1 MAKWQKHWSN
11 SSNDPRLQLL
21 ISEMGAKG
29 YGIYWLI
36 SEQITGNENGSVLLK
51 DIIKRIQSRRL
62 NRQYIER
69 VIDKYF
75 LFEQN
80 MEGFVFQHRIQ
91 IGDMNAH
98 LLHQLMTGE
107 VKMDAALYTVHT
119 KNGMNGDQDHTLY
132 ITRAGENITTTINNN
147 HESDKTDGATGDNHH
162 AADHNRDAVNQDR
175 NAVSQDRNAVSQ
187 NRNTVSQNR
196 DVLIDRLFA
205 RNEPTVK
212 EVKATLER
220 YPLVKEAVGS
230 LADMPWCAYVLSCLE
245 PSYGMWKMMTCLRSG
260 YATLLERN
268 WELAVA
274 EFVKHVI
281 ALDKADEIR
290 SDKDAHFYFTNFVNR
305 YHATGMRLLQTLKQR
320 ESGPGASA
328 LSMNGSHEGTGNGQG
343 SPLLL
348 NRGSF
353 EQLVNGQR
361 YADGKPIPS
370 EAPPRPSA
378 TAQWDAGAHQ
388 WSEFYS

>member
-1 MAKWQKHWSN
+1 MWQLIYQIITNYIIIMAKRLNHWSN

-29 YGIYWLI
+29 YGIFWLI
-36 SEQITGNENGSVLLK
+36 SEQITGNDNGSVLLK

-80 MEGFVFQHRIQ
+80 MEGFVFHHRIQ

-98 LLHQLMTGE
+98 LLHQLMTGK

-119 KNGMNGDQDHTLY
+119 KNGMNGEQHNTLY
-132 ITRAGENITTTINNN
+132 NARAGDTITTTVNNN
-147 HESDKTDGATGDNHH
+147 HEPEMTDESRD
-162 AADHNRDAVNQDR
+162 AANRNRDA
-175 NAVSQDRNAVSQ
+175 
-187 NRNTVSQNR
+187 
-196 DVLIDRLFA
+196 LIERLFA
-205 RNEPTVK
+205 RNEPAVK
-212 EVKATLER
+212 DVKATLER
-220 YPLVKEAVGS
+220 YPLVKEAAGS
-230 LADMPWCAYVLSCLE
+230 LADMPWCAYVLSCFE
-245 PSYGMWKMMTCLRSG
+245 PSYGMWKMTTCLRSG

-268 WELAVA
+268 WEPAVA
-274 EFVKHVI
+274 EFVKHII

-305 YHATGMRLLQTLKQR
+305 YHATGKRLLETLKQR

-328 LSMNGSHEGTGNGQG
+328 FPNSGSLEGSANGQA
-343 SPLLL
+343 SPLPL

-353 EQLVNGQR
+353 EQLVNGR
-361 YADGKPIPS
+361 RFADGKPIPP